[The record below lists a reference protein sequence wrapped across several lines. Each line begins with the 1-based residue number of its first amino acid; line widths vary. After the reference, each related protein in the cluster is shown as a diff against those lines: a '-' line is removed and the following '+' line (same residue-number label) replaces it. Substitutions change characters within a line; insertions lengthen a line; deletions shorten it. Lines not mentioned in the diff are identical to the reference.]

1 MKVPFVCS
9 SLFILPP
16 SVQNPYFPLLLFFS
30 LSPLLLVFIFF
41 ITFFLAF
48 FHFLVHPYLFHFRY
62 PLISSFVLHTIIL
75 AIQYIHAVDETDGNP
90 YSRRRKRSV
99 SCEVGAR
106 RVRRSC
112 VIIPPA
118 PPKPTAAP
126 PIEILV
132 ADNLGFDGKFF
143 FPNQTP
149 NYNLTM
155 FESSC
160 VHWNVE
166 NETWTG
172 KGCRVSRV
180 KL

>member
-1 MKVPFVCS
+1 M
-9 SLFILPP
+9 
-16 SVQNPYFPLLLFFS
+16 
-30 LSPLLLVFIFF
+30 
-41 ITFFLAF
+41 
-48 FHFLVHPYLFHFRY
+48 
-62 PLISSFVLHTIIL
+62 L
-75 AIQYIHAVDETDGNP
+75 AIQHIRPVDDTDENP
-90 YSRRRKRSV
+90 DSRRQKRSV

-118 PPKPTAAP
+118 PPKPIAAP

-160 VHWNVE
+160 MHWDLN

-172 KGCRVSRV
+172 EGCRVSLI
-180 KL
+180 KLLI

>member
-1 MKVPFVCS
+1 MHELYVY
-9 SLFILPP
+9 I
-16 SVQNPYFPLLLFFS
+16 
-30 LSPLLLVFIFF
+30 
-41 ITFFLAF
+41 FLAVQ
-48 FHFLVHPYLFHFRY
+48 HIQSLNESSQAHADK
-62 PLISSFVLHTIIL
+62 ISK
-75 AIQYIHAVDETDGNP
+75 
-90 YSRRRKRSV
+90 SRKRRSV

-118 PPKPTAAP
+118 PPEPTYRP
-126 PIEILV
+126 PIKILV

-149 NYNLTM
+149 NYNATM

-160 VHWNVE
+160 LHWDVE

-172 KGCRVSRV
+172 EGCRVRHITMQERRRSTGKFV
-180 KL
+180 KASAAVS